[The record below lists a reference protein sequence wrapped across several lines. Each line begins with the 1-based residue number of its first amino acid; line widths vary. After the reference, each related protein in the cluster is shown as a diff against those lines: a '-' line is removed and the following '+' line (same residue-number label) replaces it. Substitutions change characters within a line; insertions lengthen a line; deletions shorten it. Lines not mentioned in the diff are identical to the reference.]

1 MLLGCDESTPI
12 LILPISFH
20 GSASPH
26 MFRPKLN
33 IDLPRSRTCLLID
46 ASIPNMLK
54 SGLSVWRSMPCWSWN
69 INQNRNLRQSHVFFK
84 TKILNILKT
93 TRASSWSFHGKP
105 RLRPGVPYYFL
116 GTSGH
121 HPIVSS
127 LRPSYSHGQI
137 PSDDPPWDRFEKDG
151 KQICLIM
158 FTIDSYSKY
167 WNILKYIGDIF
178 CKSM

>member
-1 MLLGCDESTPI
+1 
-12 LILPISFH
+12 
-20 GSASPH
+20 
-26 MFRPKLN
+26 
-33 IDLPRSRTCLLID
+33 
-46 ASIPNMLK
+46 MLK

-137 PSDDPPWDRFEKDG
+137 PSDDPHWDRFEKDG

-167 WNILKYIGDIF
+167 WNIGDIVNP
-178 CKSM
+178 CKPYSFPTNIDFGAVSGALSPQILRLGAV